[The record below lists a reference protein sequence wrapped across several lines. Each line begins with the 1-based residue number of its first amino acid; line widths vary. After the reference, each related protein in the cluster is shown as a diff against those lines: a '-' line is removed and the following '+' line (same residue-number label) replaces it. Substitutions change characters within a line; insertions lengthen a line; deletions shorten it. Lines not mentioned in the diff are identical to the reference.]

1 MTFLQ
6 HFISP
11 LLRSLVLTFCIVC
24 CVCIARRNKDDE
36 PSAASPSYQIDS
48 GFDYMP
54 PPPTTNEFM
63 SAREESNEMSPVL
76 PGPPPPI
83 TSNASVGYSQA
94 SLARRDLEVEYI
106 EEISDSSDS
115 NDLVIGL

>member
-83 TSNASVGYSQA
+83 TSNASVGVRLDVGMYPTGFPLVGSQMNKA
-94 SLARRDLEVEYI
+94 TLN
-106 EEISDSSDS
+106 SSM
-115 NDLVIGL
+115 